1 MPYNYT
7 VSTFNFTEALQD
19 AAYAGNM
26 ITGGSITITPN
37 SGYVVSASGFTVAG
51 SLPPQFASISFTD
64 TAVAGEVNNTV
75 TVTFVF
81 SALFEMSSAA
91 NNINIPISGH
101 AVLVDAKRIITF
113 DIDLID
119 NTTENVNGSTA
130 VSGTYDAGT
139 TGSPIEI
146 TNVLSA
152 NVAGNPGIDANNNI
166 TIATIIL
173 TADANNHFNNAA
185 TITVENAPAGANFI
199 LQLVETSGTNSDG
212 QSTTIKYSLKLNSE
226 VSIPN
231 GLGCKVFIHYT
242 GVSDRTTLT
251 TSKKEIKQI
260 IYGSPEIPI
269 GGATKRI
276 QIVGDVGA
284 EFDLT
289 ITKASNNTSIMSTT
303 LANADIIHIPAGL
316 IRGLNKTLTTTDTNQ
331 LLASFE
337 FEQIFPSAS
346 VNEIYH
352 INVTP
357 KGSTILNANLTQT
370 APQGIIYQ
378 YINPTVVFNT
388 DAGTDYTVTSKTALS
403 IIGRPN
409 KKPGRLKHIKTIK
422 EIYSFTYV
430 YTKGHGTTKFTTA
443 NVPTW
448 SMTDTSSNWDQSSTD
463 HGNIVEIINIALSKD
478 DETTPTVITVT
489 GDIIIKKFG
498 TANVTFNL
506 DSSDFLSVDSAA
518 LTTP

>member
-7 VSTFNFTEALQD
+7 VSEFNFTEALQD
-19 AAYAGNM
+19 AVYAGNM
-26 ITGGSITITPN
+26 ITGGSVTITPN
-37 SGYVVSASGFTVAG
+37 SGYVVSASGFTIAG
-51 SLPPQFASISFTD
+51 SLPPQFASISFSD
-64 TAVAGEVNNTV
+64 TAVAGEVDNTV

-91 NNINIPISGH
+91 NTINLPISGH
-101 AVLVDAKRIITF
+101 AVIVDLKRQISF

-119 NTTENVNGSTA
+119 NTTENVNGIVDS
-130 VSGTYDAGT
+130 VSGGYVGSK

-146 TNVLSA
+146 TSIASA
-152 NVAGNPGIDANNNI
+152 NVVSNPTIDANNNI
-166 TIATIIL
+166 IIATIQL
-173 TADANNHFNNAA
+173 SADSNFHFNENA
-185 TITVENAPAGANFI
+185 TISVENAPESSDFS
-199 LQLVETSGTNSDG
+199 LVLAPVLATNSDG
-212 QSTTIKYSLKLNSE
+212 QVTSRFYQLKLNSD
-226 VSIPN
+226 VSIPS

-242 GVSDRTTLT
+242 GVSDRDALT

-269 GGATKRI
+269 GGTTKRI

-289 ITKASNNTSIMSTT
+289 ITKASNNTSIMSTA
-303 LANADIIHIPAGL
+303 LANADIIHIPVGL

-337 FEQIFPSAS
+337 FEQIFPLASA
-346 VNEIYH
+346 NEIYH

-357 KGSTILNANLTQT
+357 KGSTILNANLTQA

-378 YINPTVVFNT
+378 YINPTIIFDT
-388 DAGTDYTVTSKTALS
+388 DAGTNYSVTRTVTTF
-403 IIGRPN
+403 IGRPN
-409 KKPGRLKHIKTIK
+409 KKPSKLKHIKTIK
-422 EIYSFTYV
+422 ETFSFSYV
-430 YTKGHGTTKFTTA
+430 YTRTGGGSKFSTTDLPTFNSSDMSATT
-443 NVPTW
+443 T
-448 SMTDTSSNWDQSSTD
+448 TSDWLESVSN
-463 HGNIVEIINIALSKD
+463 HGNQIEIVNIVLSKN

-489 GDIIIKKFG
+489 GDVVIKKFG

-506 DSSDFLSVDSAA
+506 DSSRFLAI
-518 LTTP
+518 

>member
-7 VSTFNFTEALQD
+7 VSEFNFTEALQD
-19 AAYAGNM
+19 AVYAGNM
-26 ITGGSITITPN
+26 ITGGSVTITPN
-37 SGYVVSASGFTVAG
+37 TGYVVSASSFTVAG
-51 SLPPQFASISFTD
+51 SLPPQFASISFAD

-91 NNINIPISGH
+91 NTINLPISGH
-101 AVLVDAKRIITF
+101 AVLVDAKRVITF

-166 TIATIIL
+166 LIAAITL
-173 TADANNHFNNAA
+173 TADANNHFNDAA
-185 TITVENAPAGANFI
+185 TISVENAPAGANFI
-199 LQLVETSGTNSDG
+199 LQLDEIGGTNSDG
-212 QSTTIKYSLKLNSE
+212 QSTSMKYSLKLNSD

-242 GVSDRTTLT
+242 GVSDRATLT

-289 ITKASNNTSIMSTT
+289 ITKNSDNTSIMSTT

-346 VNEIYH
+346 ANEIYH

-378 YINPTVVFNT
+378 YINPTITLDTDDDGAGNT
-388 DAGTDYTVTSKTALS
+388 YDVTTKTTIAYK
-403 IIGRPN
+403 GRPN
-409 KKPGRLKHIKTIK
+409 KKPSNLKHIKTVK
-422 EIYSFTYV
+422 ETFSFSYV
-430 YTKGHGTTKFTTA
+430 YTVSSGGTTFTTHDLP
-443 NVPTW
+443 VW
-448 SMTDTSSNWDQSSTD
+448 SMTDASSDWDQSVTG
-463 HGNIVEIINIALSKD
+463 HGNVIEIFNIAIVRSSGN
-478 DETTPTVITVT
+478 TVATVT
-489 GDIIIKKFG
+489 GDVIIKKFG

-506 DSSDFLSVDSAA
+506 DSSEFLTV
-518 LTTP
+518 T

>member
-7 VSTFNFTEALQD
+7 VSEFNFTEALQD
-19 AAYAGNM
+19 AVYAGNM
-26 ITGGSITITPN
+26 ITGGSVTITPN
-37 SGYVVSASGFTVAG
+37 TGYVVSASSFTVAG
-51 SLPPQFASISFTD
+51 SLPPQFASISFAD

-91 NNINIPISGH
+91 NTINLPISGH
-101 AVLVDAKRIITF
+101 AVLVDAKRVITF

-119 NTTENVNGSTA
+119 NTTENVNGRTA
-130 VSGTYDAGT
+130 VTGSYDAGT

-146 TNVLSA
+146 TNILSA

-166 TIATIIL
+166 TIATIQL
-173 TADANNHFNNAA
+173 YADTVSQGHSADYHFNDTA
-185 TITVENAPAGANFI
+185 TITVENAPDGANF
-199 LQLVETSGTNSDG
+199 LLTPEAAFSTNSDN
-212 QSTTIKYSLKLNSE
+212 QVTSRFYKLKLNSD

-242 GVSDRTTLT
+242 GVLDREATRV
-251 TSKKEIKQI
+251 SKKEIKQI

-289 ITKASNNTSIMSTT
+289 ITKNSDNTSIMSTT

-346 VNEIYH
+346 ANEIYH

-357 KGSTILNANLTQT
+357 KGSTILNANLVQA

-378 YINPTVVFNT
+378 YINPTITLDT
-388 DAGTDYTVTSKTALS
+388 DAGTNYTVTSKTTIAYK
-403 IIGRPN
+403 GRPN
-409 KKPGRLKHIKTIK
+409 KKPSSLKHIKTVK
-422 EIYSFTYV
+422 EMFSFTYV
-430 YTKGHGTTKFTTA
+430 YTRSGGNTFTRGDLP
-443 NVPTW
+443 VW
-448 SMTDTSSNWDQSSTD
+448 SMTDASSDWDQNVTG
-463 HGNIVEIINIALSKD
+463 HGNIIEIFNIAIAR
-478 DETTPTVITVT
+478 TAGNTIATVT
-489 GDIIIKKFG
+489 GDVIIKKFG

-506 DSSDFLSVDSAA
+506 DSSEFLTSA
-518 LTTP
+518 

>member
-7 VSTFNFTEALQD
+7 VSEFNFTEALQD
-19 AAYAGNM
+19 AVYAGNM
-26 ITGGSITITPN
+26 ITGGSVTITPN
-37 SGYVVSASGFTVAG
+37 SGYVVSASGFTIAG
-51 SLPPQFASISFTD
+51 SLPPQFASISFAD
-64 TAVAGEVNNTV
+64 TAVAGEVDNTV

-91 NNINIPISGH
+91 NTINLPISGH
-101 AVLVDAKRIITF
+101 AVIVDLKRQISF
-113 DIDLID
+113 DIDFID
-119 NTTENVNGSTA
+119 NTTENVNGIVDS
-130 VSGTYDAGT
+130 VSGGYVGSK

-146 TNVLSA
+146 TSIASA
-152 NVAGNPGIDANNNI
+152 NVVSNPTIDANNNI
-166 TIATIIL
+166 IIATIQL
-173 TADANNHFNNAA
+173 SADSNFHFNENA
-185 TITVENAPAGANFI
+185 TISVENAPGSSDFS
-199 LQLVETSGTNSDG
+199 LVLAPVSATNSDG
-212 QSTTIKYSLKLNSE
+212 QVTSRFYQLKLNSD
-226 VSIPN
+226 VSIPS

-242 GVSDRTTLT
+242 GVSDRDALT

-276 QIVGDVGA
+276 KIVGDVGA

-289 ITKASNNTSIMSTT
+289 ITNTDAHTSIMSTA

-346 VNEIYH
+346 ANKIYH

-357 KGSTILNANLTQT
+357 KGSTILNANLTQV

-378 YINPTVVFNT
+378 YINPTIIFNT
-388 DAGTDYTVTSKTALS
+388 DAGTNYSVTRAVTTF
-403 IIGRPN
+403 IGRPN
-409 KKPGRLKHIKTIK
+409 KKPSNLKHIKTVK
-422 EIYSFTYV
+422 ETFSFSYV
-430 YTKGHGTTKFTTA
+430 YTVRDTAGTTFTTHDLP
-443 NVPTW
+443 VW
-448 SMTDTSSNWDQSSTD
+448 SMTDASSDWDQSVTG
-463 HGNIVEIINIALSKD
+463 HGNIIEIFNIAIARSG
-478 DETTPTVITVT
+478 TPSNTIATVT
-489 GDIIIKKFG
+489 GDVVIKKFG

-506 DSSDFLSVDSAA
+506 DSSEFLTV
-518 LTTP
+518 T

>member
-7 VSTFNFTEALQD
+7 VSEFNFTEALQD
-19 AAYAGNM
+19 AVYAGNM
-26 ITGGSITITPN
+26 ITGGSVTITPN
-37 SGYVVSASGFTVAG
+37 TGYVVSASSFTVAG

-91 NNINIPISGH
+91 NTINLPISGH
-101 AVLVDAKRIITF
+101 AVLVDDKRDITI
-113 DIDLID
+113 DIDFID
-119 NTTENVNGSTA
+119 NTIENVNGEVAVGVYSGVASTITETPETETIINGIQTSNL
-130 VSGTYDAGT
+130 SGT
-139 TGSPIEI
+139 
-146 TNVLSA
+146 
-152 NVAGNPGIDANNNI
+152 IDAENNI
-166 TIATIIL
+166 AIATIL
-173 TADANNHFNNAA
+173 VNADTNYHFDNLP
-185 TITVENAPAGANFI
+185 TISVENAPQGASFS
-199 LQLVETSGTNSDG
+199 LQLTSVVLENSDN
-212 QSTTIKYSLKLNSE
+212 QPTHLSYKLKVNSD
-226 VSIPN
+226 VSIPS

-242 GVSDRTTLT
+242 GVSDRDALT

-289 ITKASNNTSIMSTT
+289 ITKASNNTSIMSTA

-346 VNEIYH
+346 ANEIYH

-357 KGSTILNANLTQT
+357 KGSTILNANLTQV

-378 YINPTVVFNT
+378 YINPTIIFNT
-388 DAGTDYTVTSKTALS
+388 DAGTNYSVTRTVTTF
-403 IIGRPN
+403 IGRPN
-409 KKPGRLKHIKTIK
+409 KKPSKLKHIKTIK
-422 EIYSFTYV
+422 ETFSFSYIYTRTGGGS
-430 YTKGHGTTKFTTA
+430 KFTTTDL
-443 NVPTW
+443 PTFN
-448 SMTDTSSNWDQSSTD
+448 SSDMSATTTTSDWLESVSN
-463 HGNIVEIINIALSKD
+463 HGNQIEIVNIVLSKN

-489 GDIIIKKFG
+489 GDVVIKKFG

-506 DSSDFLSVDSAA
+506 DSSRFLAI
-518 LTTP
+518 